1 LLPLHMCAIILT
13 TTITIATLMVSKAK
27 FWKMHLELNP
37 KNCKQESKNN
47 NLLGVDMGKEI
58 ESTSDVDEKKIPHN
72 TIVQKE
78 VSLSSLRHKE
88 EKEMTK
94 LFHIKIQ
101 VKKNKVD
108 ALFNSG

>member
-1 LLPLHMCAIILT
+1 MCAIILT

-72 TIVQKE
+72 TQYNSAEGGELEQSPSQRGEGDDE
-78 VSLSSLRHKE
+78 VVPYQDSSQE
-88 EKEMTK
+88 E
-94 LFHIKIQ
+94 Q
-101 VKKNKVD
+101 
-108 ALFNSG
+108 G